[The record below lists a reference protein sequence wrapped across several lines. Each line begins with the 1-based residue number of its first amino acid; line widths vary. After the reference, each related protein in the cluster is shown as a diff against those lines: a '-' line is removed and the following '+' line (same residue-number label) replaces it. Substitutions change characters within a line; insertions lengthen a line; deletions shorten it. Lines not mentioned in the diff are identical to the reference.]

1 MTKYSGQFDLEQYAC
16 PFGETHKIETVID
29 DNDYPYGVC
38 VKCCVPSRDLDQEL
52 RDAGVKARQYV
63 KPKQSSRM
71 KPPRKSR
78 ARQGPRI
85 R

>member
-1 MTKYSGQFDLEQYAC
+1 MTYGGKFNLENYEC
-16 PFGETHKIETVID
+16 PFGESHKIETFFD
-29 DNDYPYGVC
+29 EDEYPYG
-38 VKCCVPSRDLDQEL
+38 KCIKCHVPSRVLDQEL
-52 RDAGVKARQYV
+52 RDSGVKARVYV

-78 ARQGPRI
+78 TRQGPRI